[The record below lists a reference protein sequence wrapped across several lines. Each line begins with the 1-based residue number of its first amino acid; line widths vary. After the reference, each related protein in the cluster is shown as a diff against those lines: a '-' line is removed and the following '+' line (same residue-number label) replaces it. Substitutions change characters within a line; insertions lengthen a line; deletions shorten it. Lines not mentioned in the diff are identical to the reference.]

1 MATLKD
7 IADQTNVALSTV
19 SRVLNEKP
27 DMHVTEETRRRIL
40 ETAEALGYRKERQQ
54 EKKTQIIG
62 IAYETAGLSI
72 PAFYMAMQAK
82 TYLEE
87 LCRQRNIQLVNLS
100 LDQNKKLESMPQL
113 MGIAAIGQF
122 DAKSAKLLS
131 EYNDNVIFLGDSPDL
146 AEYTSISPDYRM
158 AVDMI
163 QTKFVEQEY
172 SRVIYA
178 GIAENE
184 AKAKEGMVYH
194 YWKYMAN
201 KRGFA
206 EKFLTCNNRMEM
218 QENLQ
223 EYLKATEEQRT
234 AIFAVDERTAMSI
247 AAAIW
252 GIGKKVPEE
261 VGILTLNCF
270 FTNPGTEPLFST
282 IDFDICQY
290 VAILLSCLEQQ
301 YSLGQKGKKIV
312 LPFGYTDRATI

>member
-54 EKKTQIIG
+54 EQKEQVIG

-87 LCRQRNIQLVNLS
+87 LCRQRKIRLFNIS
-100 LDQNKKLESMPQL
+100 LDQNKKLEPMPHL
-113 MGIAAIGQF
+113 TGIAAIGQF
-122 DAKSAKLLS
+122 DTQSAKQLS
-131 EYNDNVIFLGDSPDL
+131 ECNSNVIFLGDSPDL
-146 AEYTSISPDYRM
+146 SEYTSISPDYRM

-163 QTKFVEQEY
+163 QTKFVEREY

-194 YWKYMAN
+194 YWKYMAE
-201 KRGFA
+201 KRGFT
-206 EKFLTCNNRMEM
+206 EKFLTCNN
-218 QENLQ
+218 
-223 EYLKATEEQRT
+223 
-234 AIFAVDERTAMSI
+234 
-247 AAAIW
+247 
-252 GIGKKVPEE
+252 
-261 VGILTLNCF
+261 
-270 FTNPGTEPLFST
+270 
-282 IDFDICQY
+282 
-290 VAILLSCLEQQ
+290 
-301 YSLGQKGKKIV
+301 
-312 LPFGYTDRATI
+312 

>member
-7 IADQTNVALSTV
+7 IAKQTNVALSTV
-19 SRVLNEKP
+19 SRVLNERP

-40 ETAEALGYRKERQQ
+40 ETAEALGYYKERQQ
-54 EKKTQIIG
+54 EKRDQIIG
-62 IAYETAGLSI
+62 IAYETAGLSV

-87 LCRQRNIQLVNLS
+87 LCRQRGIQLVHLS
-100 LDQNKKLESMPQL
+100 VDQNKKLEAMPHL
-113 MGIAAIGQF
+113 TGIAAIGQF
-122 DAKSAKLLS
+122 DIQSAKRLS
-131 EYNDNVIFLGDSPDL
+131 ACNSNVIFLGDSPDL
-146 AEYTSISPDYRM
+146 TEYTSVSPDYRM

-163 QTKFVEQEY
+163 QTKFEEKSY
-172 SRVIYA
+172 GRVIYA

-194 YWKYMAN
+194 YWQYMAN

-206 EKFLTCNNRMEM
+206 EKFLTCHNRMEM

-223 EYLKATEEQRT
+223 EYLKTAEEQRT
-234 AIFAVDERTAMSI
+234 AIFAVDERTAMCI
-247 AAAIW
+247 AAAVW
-252 GIGKKVPEE
+252 AIGKKVPEQ
-261 VGILTLNCF
+261 VGVLTLNCF
-270 FTNPGTEPLFST
+270 FTSPGTEPLFST
-282 IDFDICQY
+282 IDFDIRQY

-312 LPFGYTDRATI
+312 LPFGYTDRETI

>member
-7 IADQTNVALSTV
+7 IAKQTNVALSTV
-19 SRVLNEKP
+19 SRVLNERP

-40 ETAEALGYRKERQQ
+40 ETAEALGYYKERQQ
-54 EKKTQIIG
+54 EKMDQIIG
-62 IAYETAGLSI
+62 IAYETAGLSV

-87 LCRQRNIQLVNLS
+87 LCRQRGIQLVHLS
-100 LDQNKKLESMPQL
+100 VDQNKKLEAMPHL
-113 MGIAAIGQF
+113 TGIAAIGQF
-122 DAKSAKLLS
+122 DIQSAKRLS
-131 EYNDNVIFLGDSPDL
+131 ACNSNVIFLGDSPDL
-146 AEYTSISPDYRM
+146 TEYTSVSPDYRM

-163 QTKFVEQEY
+163 QTKFEEKSY
-172 SRVIYA
+172 GRVIYA

-194 YWKYMAN
+194 YWQYMAN

-206 EKFLTCNNRMEM
+206 EKFLTCHNRMEM

-223 EYLKATEEQRT
+223 EYLKTAEEQRT
-234 AIFAVDERTAMSI
+234 AIFAVDERTAMCI
-247 AAAIW
+247 AAAVW
-252 GIGKKVPEE
+252 AIGKKVPEQ
-261 VGILTLNCF
+261 VGVLTLNCF
-270 FTNPGTEPLFST
+270 FTSPGTEPLFST
-282 IDFDICQY
+282 IDFDIRQY

-312 LPFGYTDRATI
+312 LPFGYTDRETI

>member
-7 IADQTNVALSTV
+7 IADQANVALSTV
-19 SRVLNEKP
+19 SRVLNERP
-27 DMHVTEETRRRIL
+27 DMHVAEETRRRIL
-40 ETAEALGYRKERQQ
+40 EAAEAMGYYKERQRETRNQ
-54 EKKTQIIG
+54 VIG

-87 LCRQRNIQLVNLS
+87 LCRQKGIQLTYLS
-100 LDQNKKLESMPQL
+100 FDPYKKTEPMPYL
-113 MGIAAIGQF
+113 TGIAAIGKF
-122 DAKSAKLLS
+122 DVKKARQLSAC
-131 EYNDNVIFLGDSPDL
+131 NRNVIFLGDVPDL
-146 AEYTSISPDYRM
+146 TEFTSIAPDYRM

-163 QTKFVEQEY
+163 QMKFAEKSYE
-172 SRVIYA
+172 RVIYA

-184 AKAKEGMVYH
+184 KKAKEGVVYH
-194 YWKYMAN
+194 YWQYMAH

-206 EKFLTCNNRMEM
+206 ETFLTCSNRIEM

-223 EYLKATEEQRT
+223 DYLKTTDRQRT
-234 AIFAVDERTAMSI
+234 AIFAVDERTAMCI

-252 GIGKKVPEE
+252 GIGMKVPEQ

-270 FTNPGTEPLFST
+270 LLSQGTEPLFTT

-290 VAILLSCLEQQ
+290 VTVLLSCLEKQ

-312 LPFGYTDRATI
+312 LPFSYTDRQTI